1 MPTPTRT
8 AKSGITRRL
17 VSRTAPK
24 APDTPWARFCAA
36 LTQQGERFAV
46 ITKAVHLEEERRLRL
61 ILPAGRPLAE
71 AERLLK
77 DPTIAK
83 ALEASYPAGTAIALE
98 ASRSGRVDSA
108 QLEREFLA
116 DPALRRI
123 VQTLGATIE
132 RVEPHTSEE

>member
-77 DPTIAK
+77 M
-83 ALEASYPAGTAIALE
+83 
-98 ASRSGRVDSA
+98 R
-108 QLEREFLA
+108 
-116 DPALRRI
+116 
-123 VQTLGATIE
+123 LGACE
-132 RVEPHTSEE
+132 